1 MHIQD
6 EPPNWNSDLEAG
18 MESIS
23 EPDIDLPEEDD
34 EFSDAQEELRSAS
47 ASPDTSLPSTNSKT
61 DEDDAEE
68 DPLDPVTQGMS
79 KISFKNIRA
88 PGHMQKA
95 PSTST
100 TGSSATDSLDFE
112 DEEDEEWLAPEVFTP
127 QPEYGILTPVIEPP
141 TLEESQITVTRGSGD
156 HSPGGEADLEKRKR
170 KSKKKGKDAAV
181 PVQFP
186 FPATAGEEE
195 EMKNSGGGGKRVP
208 QMRTQKARDGG
219 RTQSGGV
226 RGIPTD
232 DFDDF

>member
-1 MHIQD
+1 
-6 EPPNWNSDLEAG
+6 
-18 MESIS
+18 MESVS

-34 EFSDAQEELRSAS
+34 EFSDAQDDLRSTS
-47 ASPDTSLPSTNSKT
+47 TSPDTSLPSTNSKSVEE
-61 DEDDAEE
+61 EDTEE
-68 DPLDPVTQGMS
+68 DPLDPVTPGAT
-79 KISFKNIRA
+79 KLSFTNIRA

-100 TGSSATDSLDFE
+100 TGSSAPDSLDFE

-127 QPEYGILTPVIEPP
+127 QPEYGMPTPVIEPP
-141 TLEESQITVTRGSGD
+141 TLEESQITITRETSD
-156 HSPGGEADLEKRKR
+156 VSPSEADAEKRKR
-170 KSKKKGKDAAV
+170 KSKKKEKDAAV
-181 PVQFP
+181 PEQFP

-195 EMKNSGGGGKRVP
+195 EPKSAGKRVP
-208 QMRTQKARDGG
+208 QMRTAKARDGG

>member
-1 MHIQD
+1 
-6 EPPNWNSDLEAG
+6 

-34 EFSDAQEELRSAS
+34 DFSDAQEDLRSAS
-47 ASPDTSLPSTNSKT
+47 ASPDTSLPSHNSKM
-61 DEDDAEE
+61 DEDDTEE
-68 DPLDPVTQGMS
+68 DPLDPITPGMT
-79 KISFKNIRA
+79 KISFKNVRA

-127 QPEYGILTPVIEPP
+127 QPEYGMPTPVIEPP
-141 TLEESQITVTRGSGD
+141 TLDESQLTVTREASDNSHGD
-156 HSPGGEADLEKRKR
+156 ADPEKRKR
-170 KSKKKGKDAAV
+170 KSKKKGKDTA

-195 EMKNSGGGGKRVP
+195 EPKNTGKRVP

>member
-1 MHIQD
+1 
-6 EPPNWNSDLEAG
+6 

-34 EFSDAQEELRSAS
+34 DFSDAQEDLRSAS
-47 ASPDTSLPSTNSKT
+47 ASPDTSLPSRHSKT
-61 DEDDAEE
+61 DEDDTEE
-68 DPLDPVTQGMS
+68 DLLDPITPGMT
-79 KISFKNIRA
+79 KISFKNVRA

-127 QPEYGILTPVIEPP
+127 QPEYGMPTPVIEPP
-141 TLEESQITVTRGSGD
+141 TLDESQLTVTREASD
-156 HSPGGEADLEKRKR
+156 NSPGDADLEKRKR
-170 KSKKKGKDAAV
+170 KSKKKGKDAA

-195 EMKNSGGGGKRVP
+195 EPKNTGKRVP

>member
-1 MHIQD
+1 
-6 EPPNWNSDLEAG
+6 

-34 EFSDAQEELRSAS
+34 DFSDAQEDLRSAS
-47 ASPDTSLPSTNSKT
+47 ASPDTSLPSHHSKT
-61 DEDDAEE
+61 DEDDTEE
-68 DPLDPVTQGMS
+68 DLLDPITPGMT
-79 KISFKNIRA
+79 KISFKNVRA

-127 QPEYGILTPVIEPP
+127 QPEYGMPTPVIEPP
-141 TLEESQITVTRGSGD
+141 TLDESQLTVTREVSD
-156 HSPGGEADLEKRKR
+156 NSPGDADLEKRKR
-170 KSKKKGKDAAV
+170 KSKKKGKDAA

-195 EMKNSGGGGKRVP
+195 EPKNTGKRVP

>member
-1 MHIQD
+1 
-6 EPPNWNSDLEAG
+6 

-34 EFSDAQEELRSAS
+34 DFSDAQEDLRSAS
-47 ASPDTSLPSTNSKT
+47 ASPDTSLPSHHSKT
-61 DEDDAEE
+61 DEDDTEE
-68 DPLDPVTQGMS
+68 DLLDPITPGMT
-79 KISFKNIRA
+79 KISFKNVRA

-127 QPEYGILTPVIEPP
+127 QPEYGMPTPVIEPP
-141 TLEESQITVTRGSGD
+141 TLDESQLTVTREASD
-156 HSPGGEADLEKRKR
+156 NSPGDADLEKRKR
-170 KSKKKGKDAAV
+170 KSKKKGKDAA

-195 EMKNSGGGGKRVP
+195 EPKNTGKRVP